1 MRPEASAR
9 PNLEAGFAATAGEVE
24 RELDILL
31 PAAVGPEAKLYE
43 AMRYACLGGGKRLRP
58 LLVIEGAKLFAVQ
71 RGCALR
77 VAAAIEMVHCYSL
90 VHDDLP
96 AMDDDDLRRG
106 RPTCHVAFGEA
117 MAILAGDAL
126 LTHAFEVM
134 ATATRPARDP
144 ERRLRAMAAVARAA
158 GVSGMIAG
166 QVRDL
171 EAEGRPFSHQALLRI
186 HRGKT
191 GALIRAALETGAIL
205 GGGAPDEVRALGRYG
220 EGIGLAFQ
228 IVDDVLDLEG
238 SAEGLG
244 KTAGKDRRDRKATF
258 PALLGVAASRR
269 RAQESA
275 RHAVRA
281 LSRFGTR
288 AQRLRDLARYIVER
302 AH

>member
-1 MRPEASAR
+1 MAPHW
-9 PNLEAGFAATAGEVE
+9 LESDRRLVDGAL
-24 RELDILL
+24 RRLL
-31 PAAVGPEAKLYE
+31 PLRGTVPPTVRR
-43 AMRYACLGGGKRLRP
+43 AMAYSLFPGGKRLRP
-58 LLVIEGAKLFAVQ
+58 ILTLEACRIVGGKVPDVLP
-71 RGCALR
+71 
-77 VAAAIEMVHCYSL
+77 AAAGIEMIHTYSL

-96 AMDDDDLRRG
+96 ALDNDDLRRG
-106 RPTCHVAFGEA
+106 RAASHRMFGEA

-134 ATATRPARDP
+134 ATARGPARDP
-144 ERRLRAMAAVARAA
+144 DRRLRAMAAIARAA
-158 GVSGMIAG
+158 GVTGMIAG

-171 EAEGRPFSHQALLRI
+171 EAEGRPFSHQTLLRI

-191 GALIRAALETGAIL
+191 GALIRAALEAGAIL
-205 GGGAPDEVRALGRYG
+205 GGGAPDAVRALGRYG

-258 PALLGVAASRR
+258 PALLGVVASRR
-269 RAQESA
+269 RAQGAA
-275 RHAVRA
+275 RQAVRA
-281 LSRFGTR
+281 LGPFGAR